1 MTCIQTSFKPLLSFF
16 VRELILPHASKV
28 PGYGGIVDT
37 EIVILNQRII
47 EVRTLC
53 LEGNKGKLTA
63 RNVAHWW
70 VKKLLIILKICTPLH
85 WQTSAQDPAENV
97 MFVMCPPAV
106 PEFITS
112 ILWFIHWRIYS
123 TFTVQSLLKYPL
135 EYPLNL
141 VQFSSLGGKILTQT
155 YNIFVQ
161 RCRRWIKIYNLDTYN
176 EFCFKT
182 FRISNRT

>member
-1 MTCIQTSFKPLLSFF
+1 M
-16 VRELILPHASKV
+16 
-28 PGYGGIVDT
+28 
-37 EIVILNQRII
+37 
-47 EVRTLC
+47 
-53 LEGNKGKLTA
+53 EGNKGKLTA

-70 VKKLLIILKICTPLH
+70 VKKLLIIVSYH
-85 WQTSAQDPAENV
+85 WYVRHCIGEKGWGKTSARDPAENV
-97 MFVMCPPAV
+97 MFVMCPPTV

-176 EFCFKT
+176 GFCFKT
-182 FRISNRT
+182 FHISNRT